1 MDEWGRGRDK
11 CGVSLWGKAREAAKK
26 REVRGTIPSGSG
38 KSLADE
44 CRAESSKLR
53 ADLDEKM
60 GTLLGDEWRGAAD
73 GDQERICAEVGREIA
88 SIYKAYNEDQ
98 KRKAFELGEAAG
110 YKAGYQSG
118 QADIKKQRFEDVED
132 SQLPEASINNMN
144 ESIAKQ
150 DGRRKKN
157 KEMQLASIPEEQ
169 PEQLQGSM
177 SPQERA
183 NLMLIADEKDQAR
196 GAAKQASEMGKA
208 KESPDKKVV
217 EELHK
222 AAETSKNVAETNW
235 VKSKRQIR
243 ETWPILRDM
252 FTFLRIS
259 GPSMA
264 PPPYLLSS
272 FNNMKPCS
280 RFL

>member
-1 MDEWGRGRDK
+1 MEF
-11 CGVSLWGKAREAAKK
+11 L
-26 REVRGTIPSGSG
+26 GTSPSGSG

-60 GTLLGDEWRGAAD
+60 GTLLGDEWGGAAD
-73 GDQERICAEVGREIA
+73 GDQERRWGEIGREIA
-88 SIYKAYNEDQ
+88 SAYKAYNEDT

-110 YKAGYQSG
+110 YKAGYQLG
-118 QADIKKQRFEDVED
+118 QAASKKQRFEDVED
-132 SQLPEASINNMN
+132 SQLPEASINNMK

-150 DGRRKKN
+150 DERRKKN

-183 NLMLIADEKDQAR
+183 NRMLIADEKAKAEIRADEAAQFAAQKKDQAR

-222 AAETSKNVAETNW
+222 AAETSKKVAEKRPE
-235 VKSKRQIR
+235 KSKRQLR
-243 ETWPILRDM
+243 ETWPILQGI

-272 FNNMKPCS
+272 FSWLYRYPM
-280 RFL
+280 